1 MKSFSSRAALAGAA
15 LAASA
20 AFPSVSQADTFDF
33 TSCHI
38 SNASGTGLAC
48 PPAGTSFG
56 QVTYTQVGSD
66 VTVSV
71 SLADSNQFVLTGSAD
86 NMYFKFNGT
95 GVTLGDI
102 TVNQTVAGITL
113 VKETGNFNGD
123 GTGSFTFGIDCTE
136 AAGGAT
142 CAQGGANAL
151 PVGSTLSFTVANATI
166 ADLTALNNA
175 GLFAVADILCGSTFP
190 GCNGLTGPVDVPG
203 PIVGAGLQGLVM
215 ACLGLLGLARRRR
228 KIA

>member
-1 MKSFSSRAALAGAA
+1 MKSFSSRTALAGAA

-20 AFPSVSQADTFDF
+20 AFPGVSQAITFDF

-38 SNASGTGLAC
+38 STGC
-48 PPAGTSFG
+48 PAAGTSFG

-95 GVTLGDI
+95 GVSLADI
-102 TVNQTVAGITL
+102 TVNQTVTGITL
-113 VKETGNFNGD
+113 VKETGNFNAD
-123 GTGSFTFGIDCTE
+123 GTGNFTFGIDCTE
-136 AAGGAT
+136 ASGGAT
-142 CAQGGANAL
+142 CGQGASNAL
-151 PVGSTLSFTVANATI
+151 PVGSILSFTVANATI
-166 ADLTALNNA
+166 AELTALNDA
-175 GLFAVADILCGSTFP
+175 GNFAVADILCGQSFP
-190 GCNGLTGPVDVPG
+190 GCGGNTGPVDVPG
-203 PIVGAGLQGLVM
+203 PIVGAGLPGLVM